1 MSSGETGGMIQ
12 EGNAATLIYGEAV
25 SRRMMATLLAL
36 MATVLTSFLPI
47 LNKQLLR
54 DARPALV
61 AWITNAASLPILA
74 AGTLLLTQCSLTSH
88 QRLLLS
94 CTAQIPHLDGV
105 GIAALLVAAALN
117 WGATLLSTVALE
129 RTDASLVSPL
139 LTFNPAFTLLVA
151 WLTLAEVPGVRQTIG
166 VAVVLVGAYLL
177 EVEEARTGLL
187 APLRALFRRPGVLLA
202 IIASALWGTTTVL
215 EKLAIEHMIPPSG
228 PAVALL
234 GTFLLVLLLTP
245 GAFRSSGHEARPSRH
260 SGWKGLHTHPRAL
273 ATAALI
279 AGIAPLFGFT
289 AIALG
294 LVGYVTT
301 LFKLSAVLTILW
313 AWVFLGEGQIR
324 SRLLGAGVMLV
335 GGALVAW

>member
-1 MSSGETGGMIQ
+1 M
-12 EGNAATLIYGEAV
+12 AALFALI
-25 SRRMMATLLAL
+25 
-36 MATVLTSFLPI
+36 ATVLTSFLPI

-74 AGTLLLTQCSLTSH
+74 LGTLLLTQCSLTSLPG
-88 QRLLLS
+88 RLPLS
-94 CTAQIPHLDGV
+94 CAAQLPHLDV
-105 GIAALLVAAALN
+105 IAVAALVASAAFN

-129 RTDASLVSPL
+129 KADASLVSPL

-177 EVEEARTGLL
+177 GVEEARIGLL
-187 APLRALFRRPGVLLA
+187 APVRTLFRRPGVLLA
-202 IIASALWGTTTVL
+202 VIASALWGTTTVL
-215 EKLAIEHMIPPSG
+215 EKLAIGHMTPPSG
-228 PAVALL
+228 PVVALL

-245 GAFRSSGHEARPSRH
+245 GALRSSGDKAEQSQEHRWEGVR
-260 SGWKGLHTHPRAL
+260 THPRAL
-273 ATAALI
+273 VAAVLV

-324 SRLLGAGVMLV
+324 SRLLGASVMLV
-335 GGALVAW
+335 GGALVAL